1 MGINKY
7 MDNNIIQLENVSKY
21 FNTSK
26 GIFSK
31 GEPFTALNNISFN
44 IKSGSSLGI
53 VGESGSG
60 KTTIARIICN
70 IYKADNG
77 RVIYNGKEI
86 NSMTKEE
93 YADYRKNVQMVFQ
106 DPNNTL
112 NPKLKIYSALS
123 DGIKRHITK
132 DKQEIDNHLKNL
144 MEMVGL
150 SCDYLDRYPHEFS
163 GGQRQ
168 RISIARALS
177 INPKVI
183 IADEPVSSLD
193 VSVQAQILNLMKSLQ
208 KNGITFILISHSLAV
223 VSNMCENIA
232 VMHKGNMVEYGNTD
246 NVLSKPQ
253 SEYTKS
259 LINAS
264 SYTLMNRKEME

>member
-1 MGINKY
+1 MH
-7 MDNNIIQLENVSKY
+7 DNNNILALEQVSKY
-21 FNTSK
+21 FYTSD
-26 GIFSK
+26 GFFNQ
-31 GEPFTALNNISFN
+31 GRHFAALDNVSLSVV
-44 IKSGSSLGI
+44 SGSSLGI

-60 KTTIARIICN
+60 KTTIARLMCS
-70 IYKADNG
+70 IYKADK
-77 RVIYNGKEI
+77 GKVL
-86 NSMTKEE
+86 
-93 YADYRKNVQMVFQ
+93 YAGKDVAVLSKSERQNYIKNVQMVFQ

-112 NPKLKIYSALS
+112 NPKLTIKSALS
-123 DGIKRHITK
+123 DGIKQHITK
-132 DKQEIDNHLKNL
+132 DKSEIQAHLERL

-150 SCDYLDRYPHEFS
+150 PCEYLERYPHEFS

-208 KNGITFILISHSLAV
+208 KNGITLILISHSLAV
-223 VSNMCENIA
+223 VSNLCENIA
-232 VMHKGNMVEYGNTD
+232 VMQKGTLEEYGSTLD
-246 NVLSKPQ
+246 VLSNPK

-259 LINAS
+259 LLASS
-264 SYTLMNRKEME
+264 SYTFMKNN